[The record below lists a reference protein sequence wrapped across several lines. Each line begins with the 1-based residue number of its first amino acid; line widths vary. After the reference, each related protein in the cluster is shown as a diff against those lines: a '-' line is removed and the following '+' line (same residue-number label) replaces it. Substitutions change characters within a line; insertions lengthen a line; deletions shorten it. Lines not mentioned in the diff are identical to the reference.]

1 MKKNFI
7 VTTQGSNLQIYHKIV
22 TKLNITGKVGFYTS
36 FYRNFKEFDNKE
48 NKKFSYLKEWEIFKE
63 STEKEKNINYSKL
76 NKQFQ
81 PGILWSSILS
91 DRRLIYGK
99 HCKYI
104 EDYRCRFSDK
114 QLYNLIDT
122 FLEKFEKFFNL
133 IKPNILIGSVPV
145 TFGEYLAIKYCEVMK
160 IPTLQFHSSRLSNYF
175 SLHDKT
181 IGSSSHFLKLKQKGI
196 FSSKTKSEAKKI
208 IKDIRSSGVIYEGV
222 TIKKKIKRNFNLI
235 Y

>member
-36 FYRNFKEFDNKE
+36 FYRNFKEFDNKK

-122 FLEKFEKFFNL
+122 FLEKFENFFNL

-145 TFGEYLAIKYCEVMK
+145 TFGEYLAIKYCEAMK

-175 SLHDKT
+175 SLHDRT
-181 IGSSSHFLKLKQKGI
+181 LGSSSHFLNIKKKAS
-196 FSSKTKSEAKKI
+196 FSISTENEAKNI
-208 IKDIRSSGVIYEGV
+208 IKSINSDGIIYEGV
-222 TIKKKIKRNFNLI
+222 SVRKEKK
-235 Y
+235 